1 MKSTALPGTEL
12 TTEKEMLVFL
22 FADPEER
29 EKGTVSTLLTREI
42 NCDEL
47 ETVPGKGAP
56 HKDRVDEVAILT
68 LIGSTP
74 TDRYKVFTKASL
86 TAG

>member
-1 MKSTALPGTEL
+1 MNSTALPGTEL

-22 FADPEER
+22 FADPDER
-29 EKGTVSTLLTREI
+29 EKGAVLNLLTREI

-47 ETVPGKGAP
+47 ETVLGKGAP
-56 HKDRVDEVAILT
+56 HKNRIDEVAILT
-68 LIGSTP
+68 LMGSTP
-74 TDRYKVFTKASL
+74 TDRYKVFMKASL